1 MSDTHYKRL
10 PTYDPE
16 QFDEEQPEQR
26 SFRSLKVF
34 GRTAFAASLSNW
46 FRVVAV
52 MVVAVFSVGL
62 LGRMGAGLRGCGRK
76 GFQGARNVSSLP
88 TYYTLPSGDKI
99 PSVALGEY
107 PPVRC

>member
-1 MSDTHYKRL
+1 MSDAPYKRL

-16 QFDEEQPEQR
+16 QSEQQPKRQP
-26 SFRSLKVF
+26 FLALKLW
-34 GRTAFAASLSNW
+34 GRTAFAASLANW

-62 LGRMGAGLRGCGRK
+62 LGRMGSSLRGCGRK

-88 TYYTLPSGDKI
+88 THYTLPSGDKI
-99 PSVALGEY
+99 PSVALGE
-107 PPVRC
+107 